1 MEESAVVW
9 QGIVEGW
16 PRVVVFSLLS
26 IVLVACG
33 GSLSVEDLAATL
45 VVETSSVIDPE
56 ITQQMSLT
64 QTAERAFQLETQS
77 VMDTHAA
84 GTAEALSENTAIAAE
99 AATSGAATAL
109 ANTVATAQARPFAEV
124 INDLVVQGYL
134 TRGAGTYHSPPN
146 YNASYATGPAHTD
159 FGFMQM
165 ISYSYFMEPL
175 EYSPADFV
183 IRADVTWD
191 NYDENANKIAGCG
204 FALRINERTGDH
216 YLVWFSGMGHI
227 NHIQKVNQ
235 ESKFVSNVS
244 YANLGWPRGNAE
256 LMLVVQGD
264 KIIAFVNGEHV
275 QTRQA
280 KELTAGRLA
289 YAILSGDSRGF
300 GTRCQMKNVDL
311 WILD

>member
-1 MEESAVVW
+1 MIRRW
-9 QGIVEGW
+9 TNEGW
-16 PRVVVFSLLS
+16 LRAFIFCVLTIL
-26 IVLVACG
+26 LVACVG
-33 GSLSVEDLAATL
+33 RLSVEDLAATL
-45 VVETSSVIDPE
+45 VVETSVAVAPE
-56 ITQQMSLT
+56 RTRQADVT
-64 QTAERAFQLETQS
+64 HTAERGFQMETQA
-77 VMDTHAA
+77 VLDTLSAGTVEAAAQSTSAAVETATSDAVTAAAHAA
-84 GTAEALSENTAIAAE
+84 E
-99 AATSGAATAL
+99 
-109 ANTVATAQARPFAEV
+109 TAQAQPFAHT
-124 INDLVVQGYL
+124 ISALVAEGYL
-134 TRGAGTYHSPPN
+134 ASGAGTYHTPPDF
-146 YNASYATGPAHTD
+146 YETYATGPARTD

-165 ISYSYFMEPL
+165 ISYSYSMEPM

-256 LMLVVQGD
+256 LMLVVQGNQ
-264 KIIAFVNGEHV
+264 IVAFVNGDHV
-275 QTRQA
+275 QTREA
-280 KELTAGRLA
+280 NELMAGRLA